1 MSAARGTSQRAERVS
16 FPVNGGPAGLLPRL
30 DGNMLIY
37 MFPQGPGI
45 SEAFRSSP
53 TPRTPSRLAASS
65 RPRRPLRR
73 PESRRLTAAG
83 PAGPAPPPARRPR
96 RPTGT
101 VPPARR
107 DSGVP
112 VAAHIWPPPATAG
125 VGSAPGGPD
134 VGRTRRAAIAAS
146 RARPRAACRAP
157 HSPPPAKAGLGFASG
172 GPDVGRTPRV
182 AIAASRARPRSARA
196 TRSLP
201 PATAGV
207 GSTPGGPDRVCKRL
221 RRLVIIATSRARP
234 RAARAKR
241 WPLLATAAICRGE
254 HEPSTSPCRSRN
266 ALAPARHSW
275 RGICAGL
282 PRCRPPMARSYRSKP
297 RRTSPCRSRTCTGRP
312 RCLPHAARHSGQS
325 VFPFLLTGAR
335 PGYCRASMGTCSFT
349 CSRRGRGSARR
360 SEVRLRRGRHPVWRL
375 PAARAA
381 HCGARSHGG

>member
-1 MSAARGTSQRAERVS
+1 MSESDNVVRTGILPISLSDNVDIKHSSGALLIRPLSRSPPAIPRGSHSLVRAEAEREQ
-16 FPVNGGPAGLLPRL
+16 N
-30 DGNMLIY
+30 
-37 MFPQGPGI
+37 PGHRAQTRI
-45 SEAFRSSP
+45 DPGHPGSELWP
-53 TPRTPSRLAASS
+53 IAASRA
-65 RPRRPLRR
+65 RPR
-73 PESRRLTAAG
+73 A
-83 PAGPAPPPARRPR
+83 ARRPW
-96 RPTGT
+96 GL
-101 VPPARR
+101 
-107 DSGVP
+107 
-112 VAAHIWPPPATAG
+112 
-125 VGSAPGGPD
+125 PGCPD

-146 RARPRAACRAP
+146 RARPRAARAP
-157 HSPPPAKAGLGFASG
+157 HSPPPAKAGVGFASG
-172 GPDVGRTPRV
+172 GPDVGHIPRV

-196 TRSLP
+196 TRSLQ

-241 WPLLATAAICRGE
+241 WPLLATAAICRGK